1 MSLSDLASLG
11 NLVGGIA
18 VLVSLAYLSVQV
30 RQNSKHTRAL
40 IQQGRAQ
47 RGWEFNMR
55 LADASTSL
63 AQVWI
68 SGRSADPTM
77 TEEQEVRYL
86 GICRAAFLAHE
97 DSFRQHRAG
106 LYEDAAYEGSLL
118 VLKSR
123 VAHPGMRAAWR
134 MLRDT
139 FDPEFRLAVDEIVRA
154 TPSHAPSRSQLKDE
168 FSRELKGALATDS
181 AQTD

>member
-11 NLVGGIA
+11 NLIGGIA
-18 VLVSLAYLSVQV
+18 VLVSLLYLSVQV

-40 IQQGRAQ
+40 IQQGRAL

-68 SGRSADPTM
+68 SGRSADTTM

-86 GICRAAFLAHE
+86 SICRAAFLAHE

-118 VLKSR
+118 ILKSR
-123 VAHPGMRAAWR
+123 VTHPGMRAAWR
-134 MLRDT
+134 ILRNT
-139 FDPEFRLAVDEIVRA
+139 FDPEFREAVDGIVRA
-154 TPSHAPSRSQLKDE
+154 TPPHAPSQAQLKDE
-168 FSRELKGALATDS
+168 FAHELKRMS
-181 AQTD
+181 AVNSAPG